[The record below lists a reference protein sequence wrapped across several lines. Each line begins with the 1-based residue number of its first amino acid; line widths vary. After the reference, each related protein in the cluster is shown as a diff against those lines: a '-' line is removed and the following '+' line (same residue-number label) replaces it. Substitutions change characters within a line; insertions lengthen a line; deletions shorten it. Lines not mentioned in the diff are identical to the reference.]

1 MSNQWNQ
8 NMSPYRQDRSS
19 CIPVLLIIF
28 VLTLAIGGGIYFFAN
43 NVISEAFESNITQVS
58 SQMGTVVVGGS
69 ASEPV
74 IAGSVL
80 YNSAQLAYDRN
91 GDERNELL
99 VQISHNS
106 QYSMAL
112 LDGADGKPIWQT
124 ELGSE
129 VYELVALD
137 QYVAVIKERDF
148 RLFNSQDGTF
158 GWQARLT
165 DRVQINPTMLFIADD
180 LLVIQTYDNI
190 LTAYELKTG
199 NKRWQKTLVDRY
211 ASNLVRL
218 GDELCGTERDAESGL
233 EFLTCYS
240 LKNGDQ
246 RQALQLNNDW
256 TDDVEWIA
264 DPQTNA
270 GILRL
275 QSDPEPVTLSA
286 IGLDQQ
292 QRWSVELD
300 QTFDDSLARD
310 KFPLSDGKALA
321 LVADTGLAIITADQQ
336 VVRYTLTDYA
346 LTPLGFDND
355 VLYTAAVKQRGTNT
369 VSILAINAQ
378 TGELLWR
385 LDDLGES
392 HEWSGSGKIQGV
404 VVPGE
409 GLVFGWLDPEIDDLV
424 RVQLLKRKDGTVG
437 WSFQQQMFIGQV
449 PELTRSGN
457 ALLIQTSDGLA
468 MANLRTGESLWTLTR

>member
-1 MSNQWNQ
+1 M
-8 NMSPYRQDRSS
+8 
-19 CIPVLLIIF
+19 PVLLIIF
-28 VLTLAIGGGIYFFAN
+28 VLTLGIGGGIYFFVN
-43 NVISEAFESNITQVS
+43 NVMSDAFESSITQVS
-58 SQMGTVVVGGS
+58 SQMETAVVGSS
-69 ASEPV
+69 ANEPA

-80 YNSAQLAYDRN
+80 YSSTQLAYDRN

-99 VQISHNS
+99 VQLSNNS

-129 VYELVALD
+129 SYELIALD

-158 GWQARLT
+158 GWQTRLT
-165 DRVQINPTMLFIADD
+165 DRLQSSPPMLFIADD

-199 NKRWQKTLVDRY
+199 SQRWQKPLEASY
-211 ASNLVRL
+211 ASDLVRL
-218 GDELCGTERDAESGL
+218 GDELCGTERDAESL
-233 EFLTCYS
+233 EFVVCYA
-240 LKNGDQ
+240 LKTGEQ
-246 RQALQLNNDW
+246 RQAIQLNNDW
-256 TDDVEWIA
+256 TEQVEWIA
-264 DPQTNA
+264 DPLSND

-275 QSDPEPVTLSA
+275 QSDPEPITLSA

-300 QTFDDSLARD
+300 EAFYYSFRGSEQRFANS
-310 KFPLSDGKALA
+310 SDHIAIGAEQHI
-321 LVADTGLAIITADQQ
+321 AIITAERK
-336 VVRYTLTDYA
+336 VVMYSLTDYA

-355 VLYTAAVKQRGTNT
+355 VLYVSAVKQRGTNT

-378 TGELLWR
+378 TAELIWR

-409 GLVFGWLDPEIDDLV
+409 GMIFGWLDPEIDDLV
-424 RVQLLKRKDGTVG
+424 RVQLLKRQDGTVG

-449 PELTRSGN
+449 PVLTRTGN
-457 ALLIQTSDGLA
+457 ALLIQTSDGLT
-468 MANLRTGESLWTLTR
+468 MTNLRTGESLWTLTR